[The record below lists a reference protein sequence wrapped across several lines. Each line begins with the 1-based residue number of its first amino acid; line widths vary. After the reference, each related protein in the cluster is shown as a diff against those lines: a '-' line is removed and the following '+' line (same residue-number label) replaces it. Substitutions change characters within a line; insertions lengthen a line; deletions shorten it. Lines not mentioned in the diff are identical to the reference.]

1 VRSEEPISYTT
12 WVPGK
17 PQFLTTSYST
27 GTKSLCLWSC
37 KGDLIREF
45 DVGQSRI
52 GGCAFIPGTQR
63 FIAIGYNEIFVYDS
77 NSWDLLEKGSFDPI
91 GKPPYGF
98 VSSIITRNK
107 HQATYGL
114 FLSHGPHVVI
124 NLDTFEIAHMFD
136 IDREGR
142 FAIVGAFGGRDDEYF
157 AVGSHGEFSCNDISC
172 LMSSFVLEVCIDFD
186 LLDGN
191 IYIWD
196 WNTKKLLCKQ
206 NVHNSHRTCN
216 AIAWNPKRHNMIAA
230 ASDDGTV
237 SV

>member
-1 VRSEEPISYTT
+1 VRSGEPISYAT

-17 PQFLTTSYST
+17 PQFLTASYSA

-45 DVGQSRI
+45 DVGRSRI

-63 FIAIGYNEIFVYDS
+63 FIAFGHDKIFVYDS
-77 NSWDLLEKGSFDPI
+77 NSWTLMEKGSFDPI
-91 GKPPYGF
+91 VEPPGRF

-107 HQATYGL
+107 QQTTYGL
-114 FLSHGPHVVI
+114 FVTHGPHVLI
-124 NLDTFEIAHMFD
+124 NLDTFEVAHMFD
-136 IDREGR
+136 IDREGI
-142 FAIVGAFGGRDDEYF
+142 FVIAGTFGGKDDEYF
-157 AVGSHGEFSCNDISC
+157 AVGSHGEFPCNDISC
-172 LMSSFVLEVCIDFD
+172 LMPSSVLEVYIDFD

-206 NVHNSHRTCN
+206 NVHDSHRTCN
-216 AIAWNPKRHNMIAA
+216 TIAWNPKRHDMIAA